1 MLKDETAKISSN
13 PSEDSE
19 FDEIIGGNNRRLR
32 KVKKNQLETTD
43 ETENDESVNY
53 ERNFARKKRKTN
65 KNSFLMDECNS
76 DTENDDDDDETNDDE
91 ENEYDLKDSLIDSK
105 DYSHDS

>member
-1 MLKDETAKISSN
+1 
-13 PSEDSE
+13 
-19 FDEIIGGNNRRLR
+19 
-32 KVKKNQLETTD
+32 VKKNQLETTD
-43 ETENDESVNY
+43 ETENDESLNY

-76 DTENDDDDDETNDDE
+76 DTENDDDDETSDDE